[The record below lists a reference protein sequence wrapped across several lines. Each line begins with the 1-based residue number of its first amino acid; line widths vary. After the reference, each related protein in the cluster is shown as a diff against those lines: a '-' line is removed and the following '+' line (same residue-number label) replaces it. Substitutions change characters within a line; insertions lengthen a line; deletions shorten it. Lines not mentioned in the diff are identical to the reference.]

1 MAEWR
6 LIEWAVNTFIHDF
19 VSRIQFHFSECSENE
34 WMKVRKHNVNEIN
47 QSNSIKWNLMSWF
60 DLIEFTIL
68 TQYERS
74 DSFNSTAQSIQ
85 CVEIELMA
93 DWNELN
99 TKRTKANEI
108 NPFQFNSEIEMK
120 LDDWV
125 AMLKKERIQSIHS
138 FLSVKCNGVD
148 ESRAVYTSLIDS
160 IALSFVFFKWNEMK
174 CIEIKSII
182 L

>member
-1 MAEWR
+1 MKGKQTNGSDAAMDVSSALVLHEMNCEWSMER
-6 LIEWAVNTFIHDF
+6 KMKCWM
-19 VSRIQFHFSECSENE
+19 SCE
-34 WMKVRKHNVNEIN
+34 WMVGLQPQFNFITLREWKLNGTAKQVK
-47 QSNSIKWNLMSWF
+47 
-60 DLIEFTIL
+60 
-68 TQYERS
+68 RS

-85 CVEIELMA
+85 RVEIELMA

>member
-1 MAEWR
+1 MR
-6 LIEWAVNTFIHDF
+6 
-19 VSRIQFHFSECSENE
+19 
-34 WMKVRKHNVNEIN
+34 MKERMDRRGMKG
-47 QSNSIKWNLMSWF
+47 QWMSWEQQAAEGNEQRSMNW
-60 DLIEFTIL
+60 INWSEFKKARRR
-68 TQYERS
+68 ERS